1 MVALAD
7 AQAPG
12 EVVHPERGAEHARET
27 TVDHA
32 SAREHGYEER
42 QHAHEVWRVLER
54 ALAFVERLVDQPEL
68 ALLQVAEAAVHQLRA
83 LGAGAGRE
91 VVALDQR
98 GAQTPAGGVERDPG
112 AGDAST
118 DDQDVEAFLTESLQR
133 PGPIEEGRSTG
144 WSPGQ
149 VTGW

>member
-1 MVALAD
+1 MRRPPVRSYIQSAV
-7 AQAPG
+7 P
-12 EVVHPERGAEHARET
+12 EHAGET

-32 SAREHGYEER
+32 AVGEHGYEER
-42 QHAHEVWRVLER
+42 QHAHEVRRVLER

-68 ALLQVAEAAVHQLRA
+68 ALLEVAEPAVHQLRA

-98 GAQTPAGGVERDPG
+98 GAQPPAGRVERDPG
-112 AGDAST
+112 AGDAAT
-118 DDQDVEAFLTESLQR
+118 DDQDVEAFVTESPQR
-133 PGPIEEGRSTG
+133 PGPHRRAGSTG